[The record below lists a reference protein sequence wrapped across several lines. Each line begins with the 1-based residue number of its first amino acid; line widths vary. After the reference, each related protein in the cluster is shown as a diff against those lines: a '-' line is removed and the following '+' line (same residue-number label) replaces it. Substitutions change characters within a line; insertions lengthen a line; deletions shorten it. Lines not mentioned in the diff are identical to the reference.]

1 MNREERENDV
11 LEQLL
16 RESLASDAEP
26 AEDFTARLME
36 QVHRTPQDKARK
48 QPYQKILAALAACA
62 VIAVAI
68 PLIMP
73 RMGSQNAV
81 SADSA
86 APEMQEEANGADTA
100 DDRLVYS
107 TAPTN
112 GGEEDFY
119 TAEQNDSRKQNYGAG
134 ETVTLTGQE
143 AGEAREM
150 LDAMAVEPVSAE
162 DGSVTYDLTREQ
174 AAALGETVEALHDID
189 GGVTLILEVA
199 E

>member
-26 AEDFTARLME
+26 AGDFTARLME
-36 QVHRTPQDKARK
+36 QVRCTPQEKARK

-68 PLIMP
+68 PLVMP
-73 RMGSQNAV
+73 RMGSQAAT

-86 APEMQEEANGADTA
+86 APETLEEANGADTA
-100 DDRLVYS
+100 YS

-112 GGEEDFY
+112 DGEEDFD
-119 TAEQNDSRKQNYGAG
+119 TAGQQDRKQNCDAG
-134 ETVTLTGQE
+134 EAVTLTGQE
-143 AGEAREM
+143 AGEAREV
-150 LDAMAVEPVSAE
+150 LDAMAVEPVSSE

>member
-36 QVHRTPQDKARK
+36 QVRRTPQDKAKK

-62 VIAVAI
+62 VIAAAI
-68 PLIMP
+68 PLVMP
-73 RMGSQNAV
+73 RMGSQAPT

-112 GGEEDFY
+112 GGEEDFD
-119 TAEQNDSRKQNYGAG
+119 TAGQQDRKQNYGAG

-143 AGEAREM
+143 AGEAREV
-150 LDAMAVEPVSAE
+150 LDAMAVEPVSSE

>member
-36 QVHRTPQDKARK
+36 QVRRTPQEKARK

-62 VIAVAI
+62 VIAAAI
-68 PLIMP
+68 PLVMP
-73 RMGSQNAV
+73 RASNQAPT

-86 APEMQEEANGADTA
+86 APEMWEEANGADTA
-100 DDRLVYS
+100 DDQLVYS

-112 GGEEDFY
+112 SNEEDFD
-119 TAEQNDSRKQNYGAG
+119 AAGQQDRKQDYGAG
-134 ETVTLTGQE
+134 DTVTLTGQE
-143 AGEAREM
+143 AGVAREA
-150 LDAMAVEPVSAE
+150 LEAMAVEPVSAG
-162 DGSVTYDLTREQ
+162 DGSVVYDLTREQ

-189 GGVTLILEVA
+189 GGVTLILEVV

>member
-26 AEDFTARLME
+26 AGDFTVRLME
-36 QVHRTPQDKARK
+36 QVRRTPQEKARK

-68 PLIMP
+68 PLVMP
-73 RMGSQNAV
+73 RASNQAAT

-86 APEMQEEANGADTA
+86 APEMWEEANGADTA
-100 DDRLVYS
+100 DDQLVYS

-112 GGEEDFY
+112 GGEADLD
-119 TAEQNDSRKQNYGAG
+119 TAEQQDRKQNYGSG

-143 AGEAREM
+143 AGVAREA
-150 LDAMAVEPVSAE
+150 LEAMAVEPVSAG
-162 DGSVTYDLTREQ
+162 DGSVVYDLTREQ
-174 AAALGETVEALHDID
+174 AAALGETVDALHGID

>member
-36 QVHRTPQDKARK
+36 QVRRTPQEKARR
-48 QPYQKILAALAACA
+48 QPYQKILAALAACV

-68 PLIMP
+68 PLVMP
-73 RMGSQNAV
+73 RMGSQAAT

-86 APEMQEEANGADTA
+86 APETLEEANGADTA

-112 GGEEDFY
+112 DGEEDFD
-119 TAEQNDSRKQNYGAG
+119 TAGQQDRKQNCDAG
-134 ETVTLTGQE
+134 EAVTLTGQE
-143 AGEAREM
+143 AGEAREV
-150 LDAMAVEPVSAE
+150 LDAMAVEPVSSE

>member
-81 SADSA
+81 SVDSA

-107 TAPTN
+107 TAPIN
-112 GGEEDFY
+112 GGEEDFD
-119 TAEQNDSRKQNYGAG
+119 TAGQQDRKQNFGAG
-134 ETVTLTGQE
+134 EAVTLTGQE
-143 AGEAREM
+143 AGEAREV

>member
-36 QVHRTPQDKARK
+36 QVRRTPQEKAKK

-73 RMGSQNAV
+73 RASNQAAT

-86 APEMQEEANGADTA
+86 APEMWEEANGADTA
-100 DDRLVYS
+100 DNQLVYS

-112 GGEEDFY
+112 SSEEDFD
-119 TAEQNDSRKQNYGAG
+119 AAGQQDRKQDYGAG
-134 ETVTLTGQE
+134 DTVTLTGQE
-143 AGEAREM
+143 AGVAREA
-150 LDAMAVEPVSAE
+150 LEAMAVEPVSAG
-162 DGSVTYDLTREQ
+162 DGSVVYDLTREQ
-174 AAALGETVEALHDID
+174 AAALGETVEALHNID
-189 GGVTLILEVA
+189 GGVTLILEVV

>member
-36 QVHRTPQDKARK
+36 QVRRTPQEKAKK

-62 VIAVAI
+62 VIAAAI
-68 PLIMP
+68 PLVMP
-73 RMGSQNAV
+73 RASNQAAT

-86 APEMQEEANGADTA
+86 APEMWEEANGADTA
-100 DDRLVYS
+100 DNQLVYS

-112 GGEEDFY
+112 DSEEDFD
-119 TAEQNDSRKQNYGAG
+119 AAGQQDRKQDYGAG
-134 ETVTLTGQE
+134 DTVTLTGQE
-143 AGEAREM
+143 AGVAREA
-150 LDAMAVEPVSAE
+150 LEAMAVEPVSAG
-162 DGSVTYDLTREQ
+162 DGSVVYDLTREQ
-174 AAALGETVEALHDID
+174 AAALGETVEALHGIN
-189 GGVTLILEVA
+189 GGVTLILEVV

>member
-26 AEDFTARLME
+26 AEDFTDRLME
-36 QVHRTPQDKARK
+36 QVRRTPQDKARK
-48 QPYQKILAALAACA
+48 QPYRKILAALAACA
-62 VIAVAI
+62 VIVAAI

-73 RMGSQNAV
+73 RASNQAAT

-86 APEMQEEANGADTA
+86 APEMWEEANGADTA
-100 DDRLVYS
+100 DNQLVYS

-112 GGEEDFY
+112 DSEEDFD
-119 TAEQNDSRKQNYGAG
+119 AAGQQDRKQDYGAG
-134 ETVTLTGQE
+134 DTVTLTGQE
-143 AGEAREM
+143 AGVAREA
-150 LDAMAVEPVSAE
+150 LEAMAVEPVSAG
-162 DGSVTYDLTREQ
+162 DGSVVYDLTREQ
-174 AAALGETVEALHDID
+174 AAALGETVEALHNID
-189 GGVTLILEVA
+189 GGVTLILEVV

>member
-1 MNREERENDV
+1 MNREARETDV

-112 GGEEDFY
+112 GGEEDFD
-119 TAEQNDSRKQNYGAG
+119 TAGQQDRKQNFGAG
-134 ETVTLTGQE
+134 EAVTLTGQE
-143 AGEAREM
+143 AGEAREV
-150 LDAMAVEPVSAE
+150 LDAMAVDPVSAG
-162 DGSVTYDLTREQ
+162 DGSVVYDLTREQ

>member
-26 AEDFTARLME
+26 ADDFTARLME
-36 QVHRTPQDKARK
+36 QVRRTPQEKARR
-48 QPYQKILAALAACA
+48 QPYQKILAALAACV

-68 PLIMP
+68 PLVMP
-73 RMGSQNAV
+73 RMGSQAAT

-86 APEMQEEANGADTA
+86 APEMMENANGADTA

-112 GGEEDFY
+112 SSEEDFD
-119 TAEQNDSRKQNYGAG
+119 AAGQQDRKQDSGAG

-143 AGEAREM
+143 AGEAREV
-150 LDAMAVEPVSAE
+150 LDAMAVEPVSAG
-162 DGSVTYDLTREQ
+162 DGSVVYDLTREQ
-174 AAALGETVEALHDID
+174 AAALGETVDALHGID
-189 GGVTLILEVA
+189 GGVTLILEVV

>member
-36 QVHRTPQDKARK
+36 QVRRTPQEKARR
-48 QPYQKILAALAACA
+48 QPYQKILAALAACV

-68 PLIMP
+68 PLVMP
-73 RMGSQNAV
+73 RMGSQAAT

-86 APEMQEEANGADTA
+86 APETLEEANGADTA
-100 DDRLVYS
+100 DNQLVYS

-112 GGEEDFY
+112 DSEEDFD
-119 TAEQNDSRKQNYGAG
+119 AAGQQDRKQDYGAG
-134 ETVTLTGQE
+134 DTVTLTGQE
-143 AGEAREM
+143 AGVAREA
-150 LDAMAVEPVSAE
+150 LEAMAVEPVSAG
-162 DGSVTYDLTREQ
+162 DGSVVYDLTREQ
-174 AAALGETVEALHDID
+174 AAALGETVEALHNID

>member
-36 QVHRTPQDKARK
+36 QVRRTPQEKARK
-48 QPYQKILAALAACA
+48 QPYQKILAALAACV
-62 VIAVAI
+62 VIAAAI
-68 PLIMP
+68 PLVMP
-73 RMGSQNAV
+73 RASNQAAT

-86 APEMQEEANGADTA
+86 APEMWEEANGADTA
-100 DDRLVYS
+100 DNQLVYS

-112 GGEEDFY
+112 DSEENFD
-119 TAEQNDSRKQNYGAG
+119 AAGQQDRKQDYGAG
-134 ETVTLTGQE
+134 DTVTLTGQE
-143 AGEAREM
+143 AGEAREA
-150 LDAMAVEPVSAE
+150 LEAMAVEPVSAG
-162 DGSVTYDLTREQ
+162 DGSVVYDLTREQ
-174 AAALGETVEALHDID
+174 AAALGETVEALHNID
-189 GGVTLILEVA
+189 GGVTLILEVV

>member
-36 QVHRTPQDKARK
+36 QVRRTPQEKAKK
-48 QPYQKILAALAACA
+48 QPYRKILAALAACV
-62 VIAVAI
+62 VIAAAI
-68 PLIMP
+68 PLVMP
-73 RMGSQNAV
+73 RASNQAAT

-86 APEMQEEANGADTA
+86 APEMWEEANGADTA
-100 DDRLVYS
+100 DDQLVYS

-112 GGEEDFY
+112 SSEEDFD
-119 TAEQNDSRKQNYGAG
+119 AAGQQDRKQDYGAG

-143 AGEAREM
+143 AGVAREA
-150 LDAMAVEPVSAE
+150 LEAMAVEPVSAG

-189 GGVTLILEVA
+189 GGVTLILEVV

>member
-36 QVHRTPQDKARK
+36 QVRRTPQEKAKK
-48 QPYQKILAALAACA
+48 QPYWKILAALAACA

-112 GGEEDFY
+112 GGEEDFD
-119 TAEQNDSRKQNYGAG
+119 TAGQQDRKQNFGAG
-134 ETVTLTGQE
+134 EAVTLTGQE
-143 AGEAREM
+143 AGEAREV

-189 GGVTLILEVA
+189 GGVTLILEVV

>member
-112 GGEEDFY
+112 GGEEDFD
-119 TAEQNDSRKQNYGAG
+119 TAGQQDRKQNFGAG
-134 ETVTLTGQE
+134 EAVTLPGQE
-143 AGEAREM
+143 AGEAREV
-150 LDAMAVEPVSAE
+150 LDAMAVDPVSAG
-162 DGSVTYDLTREQ
+162 DGSVVYDLTREQ

>member
-68 PLIMP
+68 PLVMP
-73 RMGSQNAV
+73 RMGSQAPT

-86 APEMQEEANGADTA
+86 APEMWEEANGADTA
-100 DDRLVYS
+100 DNQLVYS

-112 GGEEDFY
+112 GGEEDFD
-119 TAEQNDSRKQNYGAG
+119 TAGQQDRKQNFGAG
-134 ETVTLTGQE
+134 EAVTLTGQE
-143 AGEAREM
+143 AGEAREARE
-150 LDAMAVEPVSAE
+150 AMAVEPVSAG
-162 DGSVTYDLTREQ
+162 DGSVVYDLTREQ

-189 GGVTLILEVA
+189 GGVTLILEVV

>member
-26 AEDFTARLME
+26 AGDFTARLME
-36 QVHRTPQDKARK
+36 QVRRTPQEKAKK

-73 RMGSQNAV
+73 RASNQAAT

-86 APEMQEEANGADTA
+86 APEMWEEANGADTA
-100 DDRLVYS
+100 DNQLVYS

-112 GGEEDFY
+112 SSEEDFD
-119 TAEQNDSRKQNYGAG
+119 AAGQQDRKQDYGAG
-134 ETVTLTGQE
+134 DTVTLTGQE
-143 AGEAREM
+143 AGVAREA
-150 LDAMAVEPVSAE
+150 LEAMAVEPVSAG
-162 DGSVTYDLTREQ
+162 DGSVVYDLTREQ
-174 AAALGETVEALHDID
+174 AAALGETVDALHGID
-189 GGVTLILEVA
+189 GGVTLILEVV

>member
-26 AEDFTARLME
+26 AGDFTARLME
-36 QVHRTPQDKARK
+36 QVRCTPQEKARK

-68 PLIMP
+68 PLVMP
-73 RMGSQNAV
+73 RASNQAAT

-86 APEMQEEANGADTA
+86 APEMWEEANGADTA
-100 DDRLVYS
+100 DDQLVYS

-112 GGEEDFY
+112 GGEADLD
-119 TAEQNDSRKQNYGAG
+119 TAEQQDRKQNYDSG

-143 AGEAREM
+143 AGVAREA
-150 LDAMAVEPVSAE
+150 LEAMAVEPISTG
-162 DGSVTYDLTREQ
+162 DGSVVYDLTREQ
-174 AAALGETVEALHDID
+174 VAALDETVDALHGID
-189 GGVTLILEVA
+189 GGVTLILEV
-199 E
+199 EE

>member
-36 QVHRTPQDKARK
+36 QVRRTPQEKARK

-112 GGEEDFY
+112 DGEEDFD
-119 TAEQNDSRKQNYGAG
+119 TAGQQDRKQNCDAG
-134 ETVTLTGQE
+134 EAVTLTGQE
-143 AGEAREM
+143 AGEAREV

>member
-1 MNREERENDV
+1 MNREERENDG

-36 QVHRTPQDKARK
+36 QVRRTPQEKAKK
-48 QPYQKILAALAACA
+48 QPYWKILAALAACA

-112 GGEEDFY
+112 GGEEDFD
-119 TAEQNDSRKQNYGAG
+119 TAGQQDRKQNFGAG
-134 ETVTLTGQE
+134 EAVTLTGQE
-143 AGEAREM
+143 AGEAREV

>member
-81 SADSA
+81 SVDSA

-112 GGEEDFY
+112 GGEEDFD
-119 TAEQNDSRKQNYGAG
+119 TAGQQDRKQNFGAG
-134 ETVTLTGQE
+134 EAVTLTGQE
-143 AGEAREM
+143 AGEAREV

>member
-36 QVHRTPQDKARK
+36 QVRRTPQEKARK

-68 PLIMP
+68 PLVMP
-73 RMGSQNAV
+73 RASNQAAT

-86 APEMQEEANGADTA
+86 APEMWEEANGADTA
-100 DDRLVYS
+100 DNQLVYS

-112 GGEEDFY
+112 DSEENFD
-119 TAEQNDSRKQNYGAG
+119 AAGQQDRKQDYGAG
-134 ETVTLTGQE
+134 DTVTLTGQE
-143 AGEAREM
+143 AGVAREA
-150 LDAMAVEPVSAE
+150 LEAMAVEPVSAG
-162 DGSVTYDLTREQ
+162 DGSVVYDLTREQ
-174 AAALGETVEALHDID
+174 AAALGETVEALHNID
-189 GGVTLILEVA
+189 GGVTLILEVV

>member
-36 QVHRTPQDKARK
+36 QVRRTPQEKAKK

-112 GGEEDFY
+112 GGEEDFD
-119 TAEQNDSRKQNYGAG
+119 TAGQQDRKQNFGAG
-134 ETVTLTGQE
+134 EAVTLTGQE
-143 AGEAREM
+143 AGEAREV
-150 LDAMAVEPVSAE
+150 LDAMAVEPVSSE

>member
-107 TAPTN
+107 TAPSN
-112 GGEEDFY
+112 GGEEDFD
-119 TAEQNDSRKQNYGAG
+119 TAGQQDRKQNFGAG
-134 ETVTLTGQE
+134 EAVTLTGQE
-143 AGEAREM
+143 AGEAREV

>member
-36 QVHRTPQDKARK
+36 QVRRTPQEKARK

-73 RMGSQNAV
+73 RASNQAAT

-86 APEMQEEANGADTA
+86 APEMWEEANGADTA
-100 DDRLVYS
+100 DNQLVYS

-112 GGEEDFY
+112 DSEEDFD
-119 TAEQNDSRKQNYGAG
+119 AAGQQDRKQDYGAG
-134 ETVTLTGQE
+134 DTVTLTGQE
-143 AGEAREM
+143 AGEAREA
-150 LDAMAVEPVSAE
+150 LEAMAVEPVSAG
-162 DGSVTYDLTREQ
+162 DGSVVYDLTREQ

>member
-36 QVHRTPQDKARK
+36 QVRRTPQEKAKK

-73 RMGSQNAV
+73 RASNQAAT

-86 APEMQEEANGADTA
+86 APEMWEEANGADTA
-100 DDRLVYS
+100 DNQLVYS

-112 GGEEDFY
+112 SSEEDFD
-119 TAEQNDSRKQNYGAG
+119 AAGQQDRKQDYGAG
-134 ETVTLTGQE
+134 DTVTLTGQE
-143 AGEAREM
+143 AGVAREA
-150 LDAMAVEPVSAE
+150 LEAMAVEPVSAG
-162 DGSVTYDLTREQ
+162 DGSVVYDLTREQ
-174 AAALGETVEALHDID
+174 AAALGETVEALHGIN
-189 GGVTLILEVA
+189 GGVTLILEVV

>member
-36 QVHRTPQDKARK
+36 QVRRTPQDKAKK

-112 GGEEDFY
+112 DGEEDFD
-119 TAEQNDSRKQNYGAG
+119 TAGQQDRKQNCDAG
-134 ETVTLTGQE
+134 EAVTLTGQE
-143 AGEAREM
+143 AGEAREV
-150 LDAMAVEPVSAE
+150 LDAMAVEPVSAG
-162 DGSVTYDLTREQ
+162 DGSVVYDLTREQ

>member
-36 QVHRTPQDKARK
+36 QVRRTPQEKAKK
-48 QPYQKILAALAACA
+48 QPYWKILAALAACA

-112 GGEEDFY
+112 GGEEDFD
-119 TAEQNDSRKQNYGAG
+119 TAGQQDRKQNFGAG
-134 ETVTLTGQE
+134 EAVTLTGQE
-143 AGEAREM
+143 AGEAREV
-150 LDAMAVEPVSAE
+150 LDAMAVEPVSAG
-162 DGSVTYDLTREQ
+162 DGSVVYDLTREQ

>member
-112 GGEEDFY
+112 GGEEDFD
-119 TAEQNDSRKQNYGAG
+119 TAGQQDRKQDSGAG
-134 ETVTLTGQE
+134 EAVTLTGQE
-143 AGEAREM
+143 AGEAREV

>member
-62 VIAVAI
+62 VIAVAS

-112 GGEEDFY
+112 GGEEDFD
-119 TAEQNDSRKQNYGAG
+119 TAGQQDRKQNYGAG

-143 AGEAREM
+143 AGEAREV

>member
-36 QVHRTPQDKARK
+36 QVRRTPQEKARK

-112 GGEEDFY
+112 GGEEDFD
-119 TAEQNDSRKQNYGAG
+119 TAGQQDRKQNYGAG

-143 AGEAREM
+143 AGEAREV

>member
-26 AEDFTARLME
+26 AGDFTARLME

-112 GGEEDFY
+112 GGEEDFD
-119 TAEQNDSRKQNYGAG
+119 TAGQQDRKQNFGAG
-134 ETVTLTGQE
+134 EAVTLTGQE
-143 AGEAREM
+143 AGEAREV
-150 LDAMAVEPVSAE
+150 LDAMAVEPVSAG
-162 DGSVTYDLTREQ
+162 DGSVVYDLTREQ

>member
-68 PLIMP
+68 PLVMP
-73 RMGSQNAV
+73 RMGSQAAT

-86 APEMQEEANGADTA
+86 APEMWEEANGADTA
-100 DDRLVYS
+100 DNQLVYS

-112 GGEEDFY
+112 DSEEDFD
-119 TAEQNDSRKQNYGAG
+119 AAGQQDRKQDYGAG

-143 AGEAREM
+143 AGVAREA
-150 LDAMAVEPVSAE
+150 LEAMAVEPVSAG
-162 DGSVTYDLTREQ
+162 DGSVVYDLTREQ
-174 AAALGETVEALHDID
+174 AAALGETVDALHGID
-189 GGVTLILEVA
+189 GGVTLILEVV

>member
-81 SADSA
+81 SVDSA

-112 GGEEDFY
+112 GGEEDFD
-119 TAEQNDSRKQNYGAG
+119 TAGQQDRKQNYRAG

-143 AGEAREM
+143 AGEAREV

-189 GGVTLILEVA
+189 GGVTLILEAV

>member
-36 QVHRTPQDKARK
+36 QVRRTPQEKARK

-62 VIAVAI
+62 VIAAAI
-68 PLIMP
+68 PLVMP
-73 RMGSQNAV
+73 RASNQAAT

-86 APEMQEEANGADTA
+86 APEMWEEANGADTA
-100 DDRLVYS
+100 DNQLVYS

-112 GGEEDFY
+112 SSEEDFD
-119 TAEQNDSRKQNYGAG
+119 AAGQQDRKQDYGAG
-134 ETVTLTGQE
+134 DTVTLTGQE
-143 AGEAREM
+143 AGVAQEALE
-150 LDAMAVEPVSAE
+150 AMAVEPISTG

-174 AAALGETVEALHDID
+174 AAALGETVDALHGID
-189 GGVTLILEVA
+189 GGVTLILEV
-199 E
+199 EE

>member
-36 QVHRTPQDKARK
+36 QVRRTPQEKAKK

-62 VIAVAI
+62 VIAAAI
-68 PLIMP
+68 PLVMP
-73 RMGSQNAV
+73 RASNQAAT

-86 APEMQEEANGADTA
+86 APEMWEEANGADTA
-100 DDRLVYS
+100 DDQLVYS

-112 GGEEDFY
+112 SSEEDFD
-119 TAEQNDSRKQNYGAG
+119 AAGQQDRKQDYGAG

-143 AGEAREM
+143 AGVAREA
-150 LDAMAVEPVSAE
+150 LEAMAVEPVSAG

-174 AAALGETVEALHDID
+174 AAALGETVDALHGIN
-189 GGVTLILEVA
+189 GGVTLILEVV

>member
-26 AEDFTARLME
+26 AGDFTARLME
-36 QVHRTPQDKARK
+36 QVRRTPQEKARK

-112 GGEEDFY
+112 SSEEDFD
-119 TAEQNDSRKQNYGAG
+119 AAGQQDRKQDYGAG
-134 ETVTLTGQE
+134 DTVTLTGQE
-143 AGEAREM
+143 AGEAREA
-150 LDAMAVEPVSAE
+150 LEAMAVEPVSAG
-162 DGSVTYDLTREQ
+162 DGSVVYDLTREQ
-174 AAALGETVEALHDID
+174 AAALGETVEALHNID
-189 GGVTLILEVA
+189 GGVTLILEVV